1 MSWWSDNIGGG
12 NSFGESVAN
21 TFTSGDGKEYQ
32 GGSLVDTNTNQVIS
46 GGFMDS
52 NSTNQTG
59 SSVGS
64 KTTGHGD
71 SKNVGEIVTGVKNE
85 LFGLPES
92 LKTEENKTKGT
103 YKSLST
109 GQIIGGVLTGGASL
123 LPSLISGFTSW
134 ANDIDPE
141 TQAEGTFPDSKGNN
155 RQVYNNGNGMQYSY
169 NFLNMPYEVSII
181 DGEVVDTLAQPV
193 DDKGRIYSDPNY
205 DATKLTNQTA
215 YQYNSSQNAGNGGDD
230 NNNDNQALQDY
241 AAANAGE
248 GEGGGTGSGTT
259 QEYYDQVLEMAKA
272 AGFNDI
278 KGTQE
283 EIIAN
288 AMKYLEDRNLK
299 VADEVPTLDVDTE
312 GAVLDE
318 FGGLDDLEQTGVATT
333 GDANVVGTVPTGDT
347 TTYDTTE
354 NVITS
359 DLQADAVTGT
369 IDADN
374 LVDADS
380 IEIDVAAENKGE
392 GVMGNSLDNFASQSI
407 STVINTSTVEG
418 KMLAEKLGEGNY
430 TDHKAT
436 LIGQIEIIS
445 GEFKDSNGQA
455 RIPTWA
461 QANLRNIQ
469 QTVAFG
475 GMTGSAATE
484 AYANAIM
491 EATIGVADKEAA
503 FFQTLTIANLDN
515 KQASIINKA
524 KVLAQFEMGNL
535 DARETAAVQNAK
547 AFLEMDLQN
556 LTNEQQAEVL
566 NKQAMVDALFK
577 NTEASNAQAL
587 FTAESKNDM
596 ETFYAELNATIQRHN
611 ATEINALKKF
621 NAGEINDNSE
631 FLADM
636 KNSRQQYVGNMQYN
650 IDVANATWRQQVAT
664 TNNQNE
670 FDAASTDIK
679 NALGLTQEAQN
690 ALWDDADNLLDYIWK
705 SADNDQQRELLLL
718 TAQLQAQSGQQ
729 DSGSSFWKSVL
740 SIGGAVLGA
749 GSKPWWMGA

>member
-12 NSFGESVAN
+12 NSLGESVAN
-21 TFTSGDGKEYQ
+21 VFTSGDGKEYQ
-32 GGSLVDTNTNQVIS
+32 GGSLVDTNTNQVVS

-52 NSTNQTG
+52 NSTNQSNKNVGDT
-59 SSVGS
+59 SS
-64 KTTGHGD
+64 GHGD
-71 SKNVGEIVTGVKNE
+71 SKNLGEVVSGVSNSI
-85 LFGLPES
+85 FGLPDS
-92 LKTEENKTKGT
+92 LKTDENKTKGVF
-103 YKSLST
+103 KSLST
-109 GQIIGGVLTGGASL
+109 GQVIGGVLTGGASL

-141 TQAEGTFPDSKGNN
+141 TQATGTYEDSKGNN
-155 RQVYNNGNGMQYSY
+155 RQVYDNGKGMQYSY

-181 DGEVVDTLAQPV
+181 DGKVVDTLAQPV
-193 DDKGRIYSDPNY
+193 DKDGRLFSDPNY
-205 DATKLTNQTA
+205 DKNNLSDQTA
-215 YQYNSSQNAGNGGDD
+215 YQYNASQNVGGGDD
-230 NNNDNQALQDY
+230 DGGNAELQSY
-241 AAANAGE
+241 ADANAGVGDT
-248 GEGGGTGSGTT
+248 GEGGGTSA
-259 QEYYDQVLEMAKA
+259 EDYRNQVLEMAKA
-272 AGFNDI
+272 AGFVDI

-288 AMKYLEDRNLK
+288 AMKYLEDRNLS
-299 VADEVPTLDVDTE
+299 VGDVTPTLDVDTE
-312 GAVLDE
+312 GTTIGE
-318 FGGLDDLEQTGVATT
+318 FDGLDDLDQTAVVGT
-333 GDANVVGTVPTGDT
+333 GDADVVDGVDTADT
-347 TTYDTTE
+347 TTYDVTN
-354 NVITS
+354 NVIT
-359 DLQADAVTGT
+359 DEMKAIGVTGE
-369 IDADN
+369 IDSDN

-380 IEIDVAAENKGE
+380 IEIDVAAEEKGE
-392 GVMGNSLDNFASQSI
+392 GVMGNSLDNFASQNI
-407 STVINTSTVEG
+407 STIINTSTVEG

-436 LIGQIEIIS
+436 LMGQIEIIS
-445 GEFKDSNGQA
+445 GEFKDSNGNA

-503 FFQTLTIANLDN
+503 FFQTITIANLDN
-515 KQASIINKA
+515 KQAAIINKA

-547 AFLEMDLQN
+547 AFLEMDLSN

-566 NKQAMVDALFK
+566 NKQFMVDALFK

-587 FTAESKNDM
+587 FTAEQTNDM
-596 ETFYAELNATIQRHN
+596 AKFYDELNASIDRHN

-636 KNSRQQYVGNMQYN
+636 KNSRQQYTSNMQYN
-650 IDVANATWRQQVAT
+650 IDVANAGWRQEVAT
-664 TNNQNE
+664 TNNQNK

-679 NALGLTQEAQN
+679 NALDLTQEAQN

-749 GSKPWWMGA
+749 GSKPWWLGA